1 MPMLQRKQAS
11 RKFIDLLKMATSR
24 WLNWDPAVP
33 IEAGDYGTVDMESGA
48 FIREG
53 NVYSVPE
60 VADIAAKHPLVY
72 GPLVDNCM
80 LHSINVKKLSGTPD
94 YQASKGEG
102 GKQMPQGQ
110 WIFSRSRGAVALV
123 HGLQVIRLSD
133 EMQEELKNTVWG
145 HGKLLVTHVHR
156 ASAYAFYLSDKSRET
171 ISISLNQDGPNSPSP
186 ADSSEKVHGPT
197 WVASGVTGMFQYA
210 SAPEPIFVPMYQIKE
225 IKKRAGRRRQSPDPI
240 DDEMEDL
247 VVYEVPWNFLDE
259 EGEEMPEFSDE
270 DDDF

>member
-33 IEAGDYGTVDMESGA
+33 IEAGDYGTVDIESGA
-48 FIREG
+48 FMSEG

-80 LHSINVKKLSGTPD
+80 LRSISVNKLSGTPN
-94 YQASKGEG
+94 YQVSKGEG
-102 GKQMPQGQ
+102 EKQMPQGQ
-110 WIFSRSRGAVALV
+110 WAFSRSRGAVAVV

-145 HGKLLVTHVHR
+145 HGRLLVTHVHR
-156 ASAYAFYLSDKSRET
+156 ASAYSFYLSDKSRET
-171 ISISLNQDGPNSPSP
+171 ISISLSQHGPNSPSP
-186 ADSSEKVHGPT
+186 ASPSEKGRGPT
-197 WVASGVTGMFQYA
+197 WVASGVTGMFQHA
-210 SAPEPIFVPMYQIKE
+210 SAPFVPMYQIKE

-240 DDEMEDL
+240 NDEMEDL
-247 VVYEVPWNFLDE
+247 VLYEVPWNFLDE
-259 EGEEMPEFSDE
+259 EGEEMPELSDE
-270 DDDF
+270 DDSDF